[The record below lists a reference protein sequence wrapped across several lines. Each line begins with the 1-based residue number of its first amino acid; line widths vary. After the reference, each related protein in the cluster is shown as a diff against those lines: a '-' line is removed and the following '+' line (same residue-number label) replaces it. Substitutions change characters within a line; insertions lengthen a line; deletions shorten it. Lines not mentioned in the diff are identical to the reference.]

1 MEPLNEQLFL
11 EILAKYNAGRATK
24 EEIAYLE
31 AYYNLYEFNQPDAI
45 QQREAELKASVKAK
59 IDTRLGGQ
67 SKVLNI
73 ALRRYAAAAVILLAL
88 TAGLYFTLYKHD
100 SRERQFLVQ
109 DRAPGGQKATLT
121 LANGEIITLDGT
133 ATGKIAEEAGTKIL
147 NSAEGTIIYSGNPRS
162 APTSAVQLQ
171 NTIATPKGGQYQL
184 ILADGT
190 RVWLNAA
197 SSLTY
202 PTAFD
207 LHERKVML
215 TGEAYFEVAKN
226 ANAPFKVETPK
237 QVVEVLGTHFNV
249 NAYVDEEATTTTLL
263 EGSVRI
269 STAAG
274 KKVLK
279 PGEQA
284 QTNANSGTILMTS
297 GVDAGNAI
305 AWKNGVFSFEN
316 EDLEMIMREV
326 SRWYDIK
333 IIYDGPLPKE
343 KFVGEIPRNSKLSEV
358 CRILELNNLQ
368 FKIDGNQMTVSA
380 RKQ

>member
-1 MEPLNEQLFL
+1 MEPINEQLFL

-31 AYYNLYEFNQPDAI
+31 AYYNLYEVNEPDAI
-45 QQREAELKASVKAK
+45 KQQEAELKATVKAK
-59 IDTRLGGQ
+59 IDAHLDGR

-73 ALRRYAAAAVILLAL
+73 ALRRYAAAAVILLSL

-100 SRERQFLVQ
+100 SPERQFLVQ

-121 LANGEIITLDGT
+121 LANGEVIILDGT
-133 ATGKIAEEAGTKIL
+133 ATGKIAEEAGTNIL
-147 NSAEGTIIYSGNPRS
+147 NSADGTIIYSGMSGSVR
-162 APTSAVQLQ
+162 AAAAQLQ

-184 ILADGT
+184 VLADGT
-190 RVWLNAA
+190 KVWLNAA

-202 PTAFD
+202 PTTFN
-207 LHERKVML
+207 LHERKVIL
-215 TGEAYFEVAKN
+215 AGEAYFEVAKN
-226 ANAPFKVETPK
+226 PDAPFKVVTTN
-237 QVVEVLGTHFNV
+237 QTVEVLGTHFNV
-249 NAYVDEEATTTTLL
+249 NAYVDEAATTTTLL
-263 EGSVRI
+263 EGSIRLL
-269 STAAG
+269 TAAS
-274 KKVLK
+274 KKVLR

-284 QTNANSGTILMTS
+284 QTNANNGNISTTS
-297 GVDAGNAI
+297 AVDVSNAI

-316 EDLEMIMREV
+316 EDLEMIMREI

-368 FKIDGNQMTVSA
+368 FKIEGNQMTVSA

>member
-1 MEPLNEQLFL
+1 
-11 EILAKYNAGRATK
+11 
-24 EEIAYLE
+24 
-31 AYYNLYEFNQPDAI
+31 
-45 QQREAELKASVKAK
+45 
-59 IDTRLGGQ
+59 
-67 SKVLNI
+67 VLNI
-73 ALRRYAAAAVILLAL
+73 ALRRYAAAAVILLSL

-100 SRERQFLVQ
+100 SAKRQFLVQ

-121 LANGEIITLDGT
+121 LANGEVITLDGT
-133 ATGKIAEEAGTKIL
+133 ATGKIADEAGTKIL
-147 NSAEGTIIYSGNPRS
+147 NSADGTIIYSGNS
-162 APTSAVQLQ
+162 ASTRTAAAQLQ

-190 RVWLNAA
+190 KVWLNAA

-215 TGEAYFEVAKN
+215 TGEAYFEVVKN
-226 ANAPFKVETPK
+226 ASAAFKVVTPN
-237 QVVEVLGTHFNV
+237 QTVEVLGTHFNV
-249 NAYVDEEATTTTLL
+249 NAYVDEAATTTTLL

-269 STAAG
+269 SSAAG

>member
-31 AYYNLYEFNQPDAI
+31 AYYNLYEVNEPDAI
-45 QQREAELKASVKAK
+45 KQQEAELKATVKAK
-59 IDTRLGGQ
+59 IDAHLDGR

-73 ALRRYAAAAVILLAL
+73 ALRRYAAAAVILLSL
-88 TAGLYFTLYKHD
+88 TAGLYFTLFKHD
-100 SRERQFLVQ
+100 SPERQFLVQ

-121 LANGEIITLDGT
+121 LANGEVIILDGT
-133 ATGKIAEEAGTKIL
+133 ATGKIAEEAGTNIL
-147 NSAEGTIIYSGNPRS
+147 NSADGTIIYSGMSGSVR
-162 APTSAVQLQ
+162 AAAAQLQ

-184 ILADGT
+184 VLADGT
-190 RVWLNAA
+190 KVWLNAA

-202 PTAFD
+202 PTTFN
-207 LHERKVML
+207 LHERKVIL
-215 TGEAYFEVAKN
+215 AGEAYFEVAKN
-226 ANAPFKVETPK
+226 PDAPFKVVTTN
-237 QVVEVLGTHFNV
+237 QTVEVLGTHFNV
-249 NAYVDEEATTTTLL
+249 NAYVDEAATTTTLL
-263 EGSVRI
+263 EGSIRLL
-269 STAAG
+269 TAAS
-274 KKVLK
+274 KKVLR

-284 QTNANSGTILMTS
+284 QTNANNGNISTTS
-297 GVDAGNAI
+297 AVDVSNAI
-305 AWKNGVFSFEN
+305 TWKNGVFSFEN
-316 EDLEMIMREV
+316 EDLEMIMREI

-368 FKIDGNQMTVSA
+368 FKIEGNQMTVSA

>member
-11 EILAKYNAGRATK
+11 KILAKYNAGRATK

-31 AYYNLYEFNQPDAI
+31 AYYNLYEVNEPDAI
-45 QQREAELKASVKAK
+45 KQQEAELKATVKAK
-59 IDTRLGGQ
+59 IDAHLDGR

-73 ALRRYAAAAVILLAL
+73 ALRRYAAAAVILLSL

-100 SRERQFLVQ
+100 SPERQFLVQ

-121 LANGEIITLDGT
+121 LANGEVIILDGT
-133 ATGKIAEEAGTKIL
+133 ATGKIAEEAGTNIL
-147 NSAEGTIIYSGNPRS
+147 NSADGTIIYSGMSGSVR
-162 APTSAVQLQ
+162 AAAAQLQ
-171 NTIATPKGGQYQL
+171 NTIATSKGGQYQL
-184 ILADGT
+184 VLADGT
-190 RVWLNAA
+190 KVWLNAA

-202 PTAFD
+202 PTTFD
-207 LHERKVML
+207 LHERKVIL
-215 TGEAYFEVAKN
+215 AGEAYFEVAKN
-226 ANAPFKVETPK
+226 PDAPFKVVTTN
-237 QVVEVLGTHFNV
+237 QTVEVLGTHFNV
-249 NAYVDEEATTTTLL
+249 NAYVDEAATTTTLL
-263 EGSVRI
+263 EGSIRLL
-269 STAAG
+269 TAAS
-274 KKVLK
+274 KKVLR

-284 QTNANSGTILMTS
+284 QTNANNGNISTTS
-297 GVDAGNAI
+297 AVDVSNAI

-316 EDLEMIMREV
+316 EDLEMIMREI

-368 FKIDGNQMTVSA
+368 FKIEGNQMTVSA